1 MRALREMCA
10 QNARRMDWTATNGL
24 YTRDSRC
31 RPRIV
36 EYPAG
41 GMMQEKIIA
50 GNLQNDSRNKMEERY
65 LKYRHYYAVIDIS
78 GFGGYGK
85 AVYAPLLPAFDQW
98 FEMKALV
105 DIAPNITFLED
116 RAYLVD
122 HPDYRKER
130 GSAISYHIKVMALS
144 MIGLIINHNSDV
156 ISRQLLEAIVIDVSR
171 NTKAYDYSDCVCF
184 SITVRMFIDMLKEK
198 FSHFGSP
205 VTDLAF
211 CDFANEETLT
221 PKPQPVISVL

>member
-1 MRALREMCA
+1 
-10 QNARRMDWTATNGL
+10 
-24 YTRDSRC
+24 
-31 RPRIV
+31 
-36 EYPAG
+36 
-41 GMMQEKIIA
+41 MMQPKIIEA
-50 GNLQNDSRNKMEERY
+50 NLQNDSRIKMEERY
-65 LKYRHYYAVIDIS
+65 LKYRHYYAGIDIS

-105 DIAPNITFLED
+105 DIPPNITFLED

-122 HPDYRKER
+122 HPDFRKER
-130 GSAISYHIKVMALS
+130 GGAISFHIKVMALS
-144 MIGLIINHNSDV
+144 MIGLIMNHNSDV

-171 NTKAYDYSDCVCF
+171 HTKSYDYSSCACF
-184 SITVRMFIDMLKEK
+184 SITVKMFIDMLKEK

>member
-1 MRALREMCA
+1 
-10 QNARRMDWTATNGL
+10 MDWTATNGL